1 MNLEEIKKDYEIYKP
16 YYKELQKEVFD
27 FLQDLKKEREST
39 IDILD
44 VSPRLYDDI
53 KKLDSILRNFIEKPE
68 KYKGVEFLTEIKDIA
83 GNRIT
88 CHCQTD
94 RDVLFDILGGKLR
107 QKYIDVTEDKK
118 DGSYRAYHFNLAKNF
133 EVNGETKKLYC
144 EIQLRTVL
152 GNAWAI
158 QDSKYLYKNKRSE
171 GEPKILSRA
180 VSDILYGCESLWDLV
195 KMKSKEE
202 KRGIE
207 KILKI
212 KDITTER
219 VGAVKEEVEKKLSKK
234 NLDDWFDKHQSKS
247 FKNFR
252 NLGIIVFMEVKMH
265 LPNLTLSISKN
276 NLKDAA
282 RKSQIRTFGWPIA
295 VYSDMKEHS
304 PKPDIDGIVAE
315 IEIKN
320 DLSYDYW
327 SIKHDGSFY
336 LLKSLFEDKRKPNYL
351 FFDTRIIRITE
362 VLMYAL
368 NLYSNLSIK
377 EDEPISIM
385 IKHGGLKDRIMGAT
399 SNRLIAWE
407 YKSIEDEIST
417 EIVMSIREIKKN
429 ITDQVVKYTTP
440 FFELFDFFSVE
451 RKIIDDIVTNYIHG
465 KVT

>member
-16 YYKELQKEVFD
+16 YYRELQKEVFD

-39 IDILD
+39 IDILNI
-44 VSPRLYDDI
+44 SPRLDDDI
-53 KKLDSILRNFIEKPE
+53 KKLDSILRNFTEKPE
-68 KYKGVEFLTEIKDIA
+68 KYKGVKFLTEIKDIA
-83 GNRIT
+83 RNRIT

-133 EVNGETKKLYC
+133 KVNGKTKKLYC

-152 GNAWAI
+152 GDAWAI

-202 KRGIE
+202 KGDIE

-212 KDITTER
+212 KDITTEKI
-219 VGAVKEEVEKKLSKK
+219 GAVKKEVGKGLSKK
-234 NLDDWFDKHQSKS
+234 DLNDWFDRHQKES

-252 NLGIIVFMEVKMH
+252 NLGITAFMEVKMH
-265 LPNLTLSISKN
+265 LPNLTLNISKI
-276 NLKDAA
+276 NLRDAA
-282 RKSQIRTFGWPIA
+282 RKSPIHTFGWPIA
-295 VYSDMKEHS
+295 VYSDMRENS
-304 PKPDIDGIVAE
+304 PNPDVDGIVAE
-315 IEIKN
+315 IVIKD

-351 FFDTRIIRITE
+351 FFNTRTVRITE

-368 NLYSNLSIK
+368 NLYSNLGIK

-385 IKHGGLKDRIMGAT
+385 IKHGGFKDRIMGAAG
-399 SNRLIAWE
+399 NRLIAWE

-417 EIVMSIREIKKN
+417 EFVMSIKEIKEN
-429 ITDQVVKYTTP
+429 ITGQVVKYTTP